1 MRYDYFLIWGDGL
14 PYINEITE
22 LIDQDFNFKIIFE
35 KMIFFDNWETF
46 IQDIYALDLMD
57 KTHLIGKSQ
66 YLMDKEKRAYFLLVE
81 NKYPDIDYF
90 GKNGYKHIECKKVK
104 DLKSLIRNLYN
115 PWLEDRKKIIEPLNP
130 GVSHNHVIH
139 ASDNQFQTEYVLKH
153 FNLPE
158 LEYFKQFSNKLDIK
172 YFLLDMPCKYVIL
185 RMSENF
191 PNYYKNSDVDILCD
205 NLHEAINHIINKGII
220 YNDIENMRTYRIKQ
234 NNHYQL
240 DFVKNGKLD
249 IKFDLIDTFNFS
261 KFSVNDSFKHDVL
274 LNSTKKYNVLVTSI
288 DFDCA
293 IRYMEY
299 IEHPEKIKHLEYCR
313 NFGNKNNIETIIKKY
328 TDIQWS
334 W

>member
-22 LIDQDFNFKIIFE
+22 LINQDFNFKIIFE
-35 KMIFFDNWETF
+35 KMIFFENWETF

-57 KTHLIGKSQ
+57 KDHLTGKSQ
-66 YLMDKEKRAYFLLVE
+66 YLMNKEKKAYFLLVE
-81 NKYPDIDYF
+81 NKQPDVKYF
-90 GKNGYKHIECKKVK
+90 GKNGYKHIECQKVRDIK
-104 DLKSLIRNLYN
+104 ALIRNLYN

-139 ASDNQFQTEYVLKH
+139 ASDNQFQTEYILKH

-158 LEYFKQFSNKLDIK
+158 LEYFKRFSNQVDIK
-172 YFLLDMPCKYVIL
+172 YFLLDMPCQYVIL

-191 PNYYKNSDVDILCD
+191 PNYYKNSDIDILCED
-205 NLHEAINHIINKGII
+205 AQETLKYILKKANVYKEFDINS
-220 YNDIENMRTYRIKQ
+220 YRISD
-234 NNHYQL
+234 NNHYQI
-240 DFVKNGKLD
+240 DFLKNGELD
-249 IKFDLIDTFNFS
+249 IKFDLIDSFNFIN
-261 KFSVNDSFKHDVL
+261 FNVIDTFKRDVL
-274 LNSTKKYNVLVTSI
+274 LTSVKKFNVLVPSN

-299 IEHPEKIKHLEYCR
+299 VEHPEKIRHLEYCR
-313 NFGNKNNIETIIKKY
+313 NYGNKNNIETIIKQY